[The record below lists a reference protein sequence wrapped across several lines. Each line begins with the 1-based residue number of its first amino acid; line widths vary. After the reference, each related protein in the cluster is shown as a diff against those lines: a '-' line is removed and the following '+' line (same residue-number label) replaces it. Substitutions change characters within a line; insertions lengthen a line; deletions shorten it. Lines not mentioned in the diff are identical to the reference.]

1 MVTVTSDTRTKGIR
15 GAKFGEYI
23 ISRLKLNFVTATFGS
38 SETYA
43 TGGIA
48 VLSAIKTAS
57 GINNPIVISPIGTT
71 VSGYVPYY
79 NQSTGKIQFFGTGS
93 SAGALGELANNS
105 SAISDKTVSFM
116 VLGI

>member
-1 MVTVTSDTRTKGIR
+1 MVTVTSNTRTKGIR

-23 ISRLKLNFVTATFGS
+23 ISRIKLNFVTATFGS

-48 VLSAIKTAS
+48 VLSAIKSAS

-79 NQSTGKIQFFGTGS
+79 DTSTGKIQFFGTGS
-93 SAGALGELANNS
+93 GAGALGELANNS